1 MLCINFAGYSGKD
14 FLEPVSWQEFF
25 AKFAHRD
32 NGAHRPEQSGPLSV
46 LKIAA
51 ARSAGGTPRA
61 AHHPRSATVAGR

>member
-32 NGAHRPEQSGPLSV
+32 EWC
-46 LKIAA
+46 
-51 ARSAGGTPRA
+51 TP
-61 AHHPRSATVAGR
+61 P